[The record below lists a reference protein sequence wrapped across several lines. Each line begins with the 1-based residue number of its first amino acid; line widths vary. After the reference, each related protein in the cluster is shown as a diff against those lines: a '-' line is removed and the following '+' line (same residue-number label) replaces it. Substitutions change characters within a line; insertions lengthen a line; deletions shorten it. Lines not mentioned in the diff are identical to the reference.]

1 MKKVL
6 TVLFALLLTLGCT
19 FSVTACNEGGDPTDS
34 DQPGVTDPDD
44 PGTDPDRPST
54 PPAPSVTESG
64 ITYTLS
70 DDASYYI
77 VSGAD
82 PSLTS
87 AVIAGT
93 IHDLPVAAIGADVF
107 SWCDITSVTIPDSV
121 TSIGDEAFY
130 WCSSLS
136 SVTIGDGVTSIG
148 EYAFSECYSLTE
160 ITIPDSV
167 TSIGEGAFAYCS
179 SLASV
184 MLEDGMKSIGERAF
198 SACDSL
204 TSVTIPGSMTSIG
217 KAAFDDCDSITSVYY
232 TGTASEWM
240 KIENGGNNSDL
251 TDATRYY
258 YSETQP
264 TDSGNYWRYVDG
276 VPTVW

>member
-34 DQPGVTDPDD
+34 DRPGVTDPDDPGTDPDD

-77 VSGAD
+77 VSDAD

-93 IHDLPVAAIGADVF
+93 IHDLPVAAIGAYSFKD
-107 SWCDITSVTIPDSV
+107 CDNLASVTIP
-121 TSIGDEAFY
+121 G
-130 WCSSLS
+130 
-136 SVTIGDGVTSIG
+136 
-148 EYAFSECYSLTE
+148 
-160 ITIPDSV
+160 SV
-167 TSIGEGAFAYCS
+167 TSIGESMQIPFQAPIRS
-179 SLASV
+179 
-184 MLEDGMKSIGERAF
+184 KRAQRQ
-198 SACDSL
+198 SQ
-204 TSVTIPGSMTSIG
+204 
-217 KAAFDDCDSITSVYY
+217 
-232 TGTASEWM
+232 
-240 KIENGGNNSDL
+240 IEHS
-251 TDATRYY
+251 T
-258 YSETQP
+258 
-264 TDSGNYWRYVDG
+264 
-276 VPTVW
+276 

>member
-6 TVLFALLLTLGCT
+6 TVLFALLLTLGCA

-121 TSIGDEAFY
+121 TSIGDDAFY
-130 WCSSLS
+130 WCGNLA

-148 EYAFSECYSLTE
+148 SEAFYKCGITE
-160 ITIPDSV
+160 IIIPDSV
-167 TSIGEGAFAYCS
+167 ISIGEGAFAYCGSLS
-179 SLASV
+179 SV
-184 MLEDGMKSIGERAF
+184 TLEDGMKSIGERAF
-198 SACDSL
+198 SACNRL
-204 TSVTIPGSMTSIG
+204 TSVTIPGSVTSIG
-217 KAAFDDCDSITSVYY
+217 EEAFKDCDNLTAITTVSYTHLDVYKRQATCCFY
-232 TGTASEWM
+232 LM
-240 KIENGGNNSDL
+240 KNYNQLFWIL
-251 TDATRYY
+251 KTRVCL
-258 YSETQP
+258 SPIICILQL
-264 TDSGNYWRYVDG
+264 RKK
-276 VPTVW
+276 